1 MTPPPI
7 IVGIGEILWD
17 LLPSGRELGG
27 APANFAYCSHLLG
40 NCGIVASRVG
50 CDVLGSEV
58 RERLRVSG
66 VSDECVQA
74 DSTHPTGTVNVQVDS
89 AGKPE
94 FEITYPAAWDFLEWN
109 VELRQLARSC
119 DAVCFGTLA
128 QRSQQSRRTILEF
141 LDATERNCL
150 RVFDVNLRQS
160 FFSVEI
166 VTESI
171 SRASAMKL
179 NHEELPV
186 VADLLGIAEND
197 FSARTLEIFNLQF
210 VCVTRGEK
218 GSILFG
224 RGSAHEH
231 PGFHAEVKDT
241 VGAGDAFTAG
251 LVHEYLRGASLSQ
264 MNDTANRMGAWVASC
279 SGGMPKAP
287 ESLENV
293 LARQN
298 PVPAEIH

>member
-1 MTPPPI
+1 MTHQPI
-7 IVGIGEILWD
+7 IVGLGEILWD
-17 LLPSGRELGG
+17 LLPSGRQLGG

-40 NCGIVASRVG
+40 SRAIVVSRVG
-50 CDVLGSEV
+50 NDSLGSEV
-58 RERLRVSG
+58 REHLRRAEI
-66 VSDECVQA
+66 SDEYVQT
-74 DSTHPTGTVNVQVDS
+74 DSTHSTGTVNVRIDS

-109 VELRQLARSC
+109 AELEQLAQSC
-119 DAVCFGTLA
+119 HAVCFGTLA
-128 QRSQQSRRTILEF
+128 QRSEQSQRTILRF
-141 LDATERNCL
+141 LDATQRNCL

-160 FFSVEI
+160 FFSAEI
-166 VTESI
+166 LSDSL

-197 FSARTLEIFNLQF
+197 FGARALEKFNLQF

-218 GSILFG
+218 GSVLFG
-224 RGSAHEH
+224 RSGVREH
-231 PGFHAEVKDT
+231 SGFQIEVKDS

-251 LVHEYLRGASLSQ
+251 LVHEYLHGEPLAR

-279 SGGMPKAP
+279 AGGMPRAP
-287 ESLENV
+287 EALQNI
-293 LARQN
+293 LARLN
-298 PVPAEIH
+298 PVAV